1 MLKVFSDL
9 ILSDSIDDLN
19 TESVRLQGY
28 LLLFFCKKGTIQVT
42 IDDKPWTVSEGDLL
56 VCMPQS
62 LIGHYLRT
70 PDLKGM
76 VLLAGEHLFD
86 DTLSDCIRMEPNWW
100 EKQKYVLTHPVFHL
114 GEYHQRLLTA
124 YANLLLTYMDDVETE
139 YRQRILR
146 NTSQS
151 AAYEILHG
159 LDPLISAEESSGTLL
174 EKETGQKDRVFKK
187 FLTLLNAPGN
197 TEREVRAYAD
207 KLLLT
212 PKYLSAVCREKS
224 GSNASELIT
233 EVTVGHIRHYLQHTD
248 LSIKEIA
255 YKLDFPDVSFFCKY
269 TKKHLGYAPLEFRRI
284 K

>member
-19 TESVRLQGY
+19 AEPEHLQGY
-28 LLLFFCKKGTIQVT
+28 LLLFFCNKGTIQVS
-42 IDDKPWTVSEGDLL
+42 INDKPWKVSEGDLL

-62 LIGHYLRT
+62 LIGHYMRT
-70 PDLKGM
+70 PDLEGM
-76 VLLAGEHLFD
+76 ALLAGEHLFD
-86 DTLSDCIRMEPNWW
+86 DMLSGCIMIEPNWW
-100 EKQKYVLTHPVFHL
+100 EKQKYVLNHPVFHL
-114 GEYHQRLLTA
+114 GEYHQRLLRA
-124 YANLLLTYMDDVETE
+124 YANLLLTYMDDIETE

-159 LDPLISAEESSGTLL
+159 LDTLLSAEDDSGMSQ
-174 EKETGQKDRVFKK
+174 EKEISQKDLIFKK
-187 FLTLLNAPGN
+187 FMAMLNAPEN
-197 TEREVRAYAD
+197 TEREVRTYAD

-212 PKYLSAVCREKS
+212 PKYLSAVCKEKS

-248 LSIKEIA
+248 LSVKEIA
-255 YKLDFPDVSFFCKY
+255 YKMDFPDVSFFCKY
-269 TKKHLGYAPLEFRRI
+269 TKKHLGAAPLEFRRM